1 MTMICDDAVLAV
13 LKRLEADNRMMKRVG
28 GSVLAVLLVLM
39 CAAAF
44 APQGQGN
51 QQGKPDPKAIQ
62 DIVRTRRL
70 ELADARGAVVAVLHA
85 AEEQQEPGW
94 LVDFHDNG
102 RRKWRAQ
109 VANNRYEGQFTAWW
123 PNGLKAEEGT
133 YVKGRRHG
141 LFTSYHENGQPK
153 STGTWSDGIRAGIW
167 TFWHDNG
174 QKQSEGLYEDDRKI
188 DVWKEWHQ
196 NGKPAATCPY
206 KNGEKEGHCESWHD
220 NGERNEELD
229 WRGGVKTGAF
239 RSWFANGQPRAEG
252 SFDAAG
258 RPTGEWKYWLRDGS
272 ADVKNSGTYEQGKR
286 VK

>member
-1 MTMICDDAVLAV
+1 MTCDDAVLAV
-13 LKRLEADNRMMKRVG
+13 LQRLEADNRMMKRVG
-28 GSVLAVLLVLM
+28 GGVLAVLLVLM

-44 APQGQGN
+44 APQGQGD

-109 VANNRYEGQFTAWW
+109 IANNRYEGQFTAWW

-133 YVKGRRHG
+133 YVKGRKHG

-153 STGTWSDGIRAGIW
+153 DSGAYSDGIMAGIW
-167 TFWHDNG
+167 TYWHDNG
-174 QKQSEGLYEDDRKI
+174 QKQSEGLYDGDRKI
-188 DVWKEWHQ
+188 DVWKEWHP
-196 NGKPAATCPY
+196 NGKLATTCPH
-206 KNGEKEGHCESWHD
+206 KNGVRDGHCESWHD
-220 NGERNEELD
+220 NGQRSEELD
-229 WRGGVKTGAF
+229 YRGGVKAGQF
-239 RSWFANGQPRAEG
+239 RSWYANGEPRAEG

-258 RPTGEWKYWLRDGS
+258 RPTGEWKYWLQDGS
-272 ADVKNSGTYEQGKR
+272 VDVRKTGTYEQGKR